1 MANRLVKRLAAALCL
16 LTWVTSAGSQ
26 DYPLR
31 PIRLVIPFAPAGTFD
46 FVGRVIAPV
55 LTENL
60 GQQVVVDNRPG
71 GGTVLA
77 TEIVARASP
86 DGYTLLLGSNVLSIN
101 PSIKK
106 NLSYNT
112 EKDLVPIALLAT
124 QAFAIGASNSFS
136 GNSVEGL
143 INIARK
149 KPREI
154 AFGSAGLGSTG
165 HIAAELFM
173 SMAKVSM
180 IHVGYKSGGQSVAAV
195 LGNEIPIVFT
205 GLPNVY
211 RHMKAGR
218 MKILGITELARS
230 EFAPEIPTVAET
242 LPGYEFSN
250 WFGVLAPSGTPPAVL
265 ARIERELLM
274 ALQNPDVRKRL
285 LQSGFGIV
293 GASNRGFASTLKADM
308 VKYAKIIK
316 EAGIKPTF

>member
-1 MANRLVKRLAAALCL
+1 MANRLVMRLAAVLCL
-16 LTWVTSAGSQ
+16 LAWAASAGSQ
-26 DYPLR
+26 SYPLR

-46 FVGRVIAPV
+46 YVGRVIAPV
-55 LTENL
+55 LTESL

-71 GGTVLA
+71 GGTILA
-77 TEIVARASP
+77 TEIVTRASP

-106 NLSYNT
+106 KLSYNT
-112 EKDLVPIALLAT
+112 ERDLVPIALLAT
-124 QAFAIGASNSFS
+124 QAFAIGASTSFS
-136 GNSVEGL
+136 ANSVENL
-143 INIARK
+143 ISIARTR
-149 KPREI
+149 PREI

-195 LGNEIPIVFT
+195 LGNEVPIVFT

-218 MKILGITELARS
+218 VKILGITELARS

-250 WFGVLAPSGTPPAVL
+250 WFGVLAPGGTPPAVL
-265 ARIERELLM
+265 ARIERELLK
-274 ALQNPDVRKRL
+274 ALEKPDVRKRL
-285 LQSGFGIV
+285 LENGFGIV
-293 GASNRGFASTLKADM
+293 GAPSQGFASVLKTDIQ
-308 VKYAKIIK
+308 KYAKIIK
-316 EAGIKPTF
+316 DAGIEPTF